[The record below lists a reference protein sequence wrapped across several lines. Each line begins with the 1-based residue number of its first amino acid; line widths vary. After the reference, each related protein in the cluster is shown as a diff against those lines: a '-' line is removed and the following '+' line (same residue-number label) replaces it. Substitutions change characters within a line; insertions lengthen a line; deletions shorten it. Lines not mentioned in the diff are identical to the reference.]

1 MTESLESAIAAWRET
16 LGPDAVIADAEG
28 VQAYVGSL
36 CVSERDVPCI
46 LRPDSADAVREIV
59 RIANEFKVPLYPISR
74 GAQWGM
80 GSRLP
85 VRSGA
90 AIVDLSRMNRII
102 EISEEHHYVVVEPG
116 VTQRQLIDYIKQ
128 NDFKLMLNV
137 TGSTSTTSLIGNA
150 LDRGVGYFDSRA
162 DGISNMTVVLGNGQT
177 LQTGFGHFNNAKTAN
192 LYPHG
197 IGPSLDGLFSQGNF
211 GIVVSACIDL
221 MPAPERCMTAVVR
234 IDSDE
239 KLGLVVDG
247 MIKLRKNGI
256 FHAIAHVGNRER
268 SYILLAPMLYQILVR
283 EGGTPGP
290 ELREQAVTM
299 LEEAGFGPWSAG
311 VGILGTRQQ
320 LKYARKE
327 ISRTFRGIAKTTF
340 LDDTFIRIAKAAADL
355 LSFIPY
361 VRKQRM
367 LLQAIEP
374 SYGFTQGQTTDTCIN
389 TIYWPTGDF
398 DHMDSLDPTR
408 SNSGLMFCLPILPA
422 SGQEVSD
429 MVKGIRETFARHG
442 FEAAITVNLLTDKA
456 MEGVVSLAFDKRD
469 PERVEAARAC
479 IQEMEARYMEQGYP
493 PYRVG
498 IDSMHHVVK
507 EDDPFWQ
514 TVRDLKQVLDP
525 NHIIAPG
532 RYNLV

>member
-1 MTESLESAIAAWRET
+1 MDSAITAWREV
-16 LGPDAVIADAEG
+16 LGSDAVIADAEG
-28 VQAYVGSL
+28 LQAFTGSL
-36 CVSERDVPCI
+36 CASERDVPCV
-46 LRPDSADAVREIV
+46 LQPDSADAVREIV
-59 RIANEFKVPLYPISR
+59 RIANEFKTPLYPISC

-85 VRSGA
+85 VKSGA
-90 AIVDLSRMNRII
+90 AIVDLSRMNRIL
-102 EISEEHHYVVVEPG
+102 EINEEYHYAVVEPG
-116 VTQRQLIDYIKQ
+116 VTQGQLIDHIKQ
-128 NDFKLMLNV
+128 NGLKLMLNV

-150 LDRGVGYFDSRA
+150 MDRGVGYFDSRA
-162 DGISNMTVVLGNGQT
+162 DGISNLTVVLGNGQT
-177 LQTGFGHFNNAKTAN
+177 IQTGFGHYAGSKTAN

-197 IGPSLDGLFSQGNF
+197 IGPSLDGLFPQGNF
-211 GIVVSACIDL
+211 GIVLSACIDL

-234 IDSDE
+234 IDSEE
-239 KLGLVVDG
+239 KLGPVIDG

-256 FHAIAHVGNRER
+256 FHTIAHVGNRER
-268 SYILLAPMLYQILVR
+268 SYILLAPMLYQILMR

-290 ELREQAVTM
+290 ELRKQAVTM

-311 VGILGTRQQ
+311 VGILGTREQ

-327 ISRTFRGIAKTTF
+327 IRRTFRGIAKTTF
-340 LDDTFIRIAKAAADL
+340 LDDAFIRTAKTAANL

-361 VRKQRM
+361 VRKQEM
-367 LLQAIEP
+367 LLQAVEP
-374 SYGFTQGQTTDTCIN
+374 TYGFTQGQTTDTCIN
-389 TIYWPTGDF
+389 TIYWPTEDF
-398 DHMDSLDPTR
+398 EHLDSLDPAQ

-422 SGQEVSD
+422 SGGEVCD
-429 MVKGIRETFARHG
+429 MVKDIRETFARHG
-442 FEAAITVNLLTDKA
+442 FEAAITVNLMTDKA

-469 PERVEAARAC
+469 AERVEAARAC
-479 IQEMEARYMEQGYP
+479 IQEMEARYMEQGCP
-493 PYRVG
+493 MYRVG